1 MPVQRISRTFKD
13 ISMSFKVN
21 PLNDDLIAIKNQTA
35 IARSLRNL
43 VLTAPGERFF
53 NENLGSNV
61 NNLLF
66 ENMDDVTASSIKDEI
81 QNTINNYEPRVKLL
95 KTQVSPNFETL
106 EFDVVIKYEIIG
118 VEAQPQQL
126 SFALEPAR

>member
-1 MPVQRISRTFKD
+1 MPVQRKSQSFKD
-13 ISMSFKVN
+13 ISMTFQRS
-21 PLNDDLIAIKNQTA
+21 PLSSDLIAIKNQTA

-106 EFDVVIKYEIIG
+106 EFDVVIRYEIIG

>member
-1 MPVQRISRTFKD
+1 MPVQRISKTFKD

-95 KTQVSPNFETL
+95 RTQVSPNFETL
-106 EFDVVIKYEIIG
+106 EFDVVITYEIIG

>member
-1 MPVQRISRTFKD
+1 MAVQRISKTFKD

>member
-1 MPVQRISRTFKD
+1 VAVQRISKTFKD

-106 EFDVVIKYEIIG
+106 EFDVVIRYEIIG